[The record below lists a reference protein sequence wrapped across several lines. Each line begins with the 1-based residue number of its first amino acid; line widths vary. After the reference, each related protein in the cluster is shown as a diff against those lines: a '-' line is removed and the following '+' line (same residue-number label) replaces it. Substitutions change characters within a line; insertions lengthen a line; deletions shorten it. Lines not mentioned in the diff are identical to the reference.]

1 MSEKIFFADCEGDN
15 FLEDITTMW
24 TIQIAQDVDAPVEVF
39 ADQDGYKPL
48 KQGMELLMECDKVVF
63 HNGFGF
69 DYWALNR
76 VVGERYG
83 LLLDRRQIIDS
94 LIISRL
100 MDSTAKRHALAELG
114 EALGMAKGDHDD
126 FSQFSPEMVKYGIKD
141 VRILQEAWKDNT
153 QRRKPSKVRPFGQFY
168 HTFKPACELEF
179 QTAYVIE
186 RQHHH
191 GFRFDYEAAQMLEAE
206 LRDEQKKLER
216 DLQKIFP
223 PITHQRWS
231 EKTGKRLK
239 DKIEVF
245 NPGSRDQIADRLITK
260 YKWKPVDLTPTKK
273 PKIDETIL
281 GALDYPEAQEIARY
295 MTLGKKL
302 GQIADGDNAWLKH
315 ARHRPDGTHYIH
327 GRINTL
333 GARTHRMSHF
343 APNLAQVDSDP
354 RMRSLFLADP
364 DHYLI
369 GVDAEGLELR
379 ELAHFLYPYD
389 QGRYVEI
396 VHSGDKS
403 KGTDIHT
410 MNMKAAELFLRDSAK
425 TMIYAHNYGC
435 FDKKLGQIVVDDA
448 KAAGKPIPEGSLSA
462 NGARLRSKIEV
473 GIVGLGQLIEKCKRS
488 HFKNNALPGHDG
500 RWIPSASDH
509 SALNTLL
516 QGNGSIVMKKA
527 LVIFE
532 DELEKLQLLDK
543 VFYCANVH
551 DEFQLSVHPD
561 LVTYHGDN
569 EKGKSIYTSPIA
581 ELGRESIAK
590 AGEALGLRCPL
601 VGSADIGRSWADTH

>member
-1 MSEKIFFADCEGDN
+1 MDLSEQIIFADCEGDD
-15 FLEDITTMW
+15 FLENLSKMW
-24 TIQIAQDVDAPVEVF
+24 TIQLAHGVDGEVLVY
-39 ADQDGYKPL
+39 ADQPNYPPISEALEIL
-48 KQGMELLMECDKVVF
+48 KKADKIAF
-63 HNGFGF
+63 HNGFGY
-69 DYWALNR
+69 DLMAINKLYPGTLNR
-76 VVGERYG
+76 H
-83 LLLDRRQIIDS
+83 QIIDT

-100 MDSTAKRHALAELG
+100 MDSTAKRHSLAELG
-114 EALGMAKGDHDD
+114 EGLGFRKGHHDD
-126 FSQFSPEMVKYGIKD
+126 FSQFSEEMVKYGKQD

-153 QRRKPSKVRPFGQFY
+153 TRRKPSNVRSFGKFY
-168 HTFKPACELEF
+168 ETFKDACELEF

-186 RQHHH
+186 KQSQH
-191 GFRFDYEAAQMLEAE
+191 GFRFDYEKAQMLEAE
-206 LRDEQKKLER
+206 LRHEQKGLER
-216 DLQKIFP
+216 DLQQIFP
-223 PITHQRWS
+223 PITHERWS

-281 GALDYPEAQEIARY
+281 DALPYPEAKEIARY

-302 GQIADGDNAWLKH
+302 GQVADGDNAWLKV
-315 ARHRPDGTHYIH
+315 AKHRSDGTFYIH

-343 APNLAQVDSDP
+343 SPNVAQVDSDH
-354 RMRSLFLADP
+354 RMRELWVPDP
-364 DHYLI
+364 EHYLI

-410 MNMKAAELFLRDSAK
+410 MNMRAAELYLRDSAK

-435 FDKKLGQIVVDDA
+435 FDKKLGQIVMDDA
-448 KAAGKPIPEGSLSA
+448 KAAGKPLPEGSLTAIGA
-462 NGARLRSKIEV
+462 NLRSKIEV
-473 GIVGLGQLIEKCKRS
+473 GIVGLGELISKCKRS
-488 HFKNNALPGHDG
+488 HNKNNAMPGHDK

-532 DELEKLQLLDK
+532 DELERLQLLDK

-561 LVTYHGDN
+561 LVTYQGDN
-569 EKGKSIYTSPIA
+569 AKGKPIYSSVIA
-581 ELGRESIAK
+581 ELGRESITK
-590 AGEALGLRCPL
+590 AGEALDLRCPL
-601 VGSADIGRSWADTH
+601 VGSADIGRNWSETH